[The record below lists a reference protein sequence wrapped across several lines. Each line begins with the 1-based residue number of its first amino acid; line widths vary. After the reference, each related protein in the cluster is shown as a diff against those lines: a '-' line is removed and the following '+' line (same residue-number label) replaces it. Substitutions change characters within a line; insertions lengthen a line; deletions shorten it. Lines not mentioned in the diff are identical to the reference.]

1 LIKEEIIKMLGKH
14 ILRKFL
20 TLLTAVAVWC
30 VYSTVALAAAKDITG
45 EITIVGQVTING
57 QAAVSNSTIVSG
69 STIVTGTNSSATI
82 SLAKAGRVELLS
94 DTTLTLKFSDNS
106 IVGMLSAGKVRV
118 WNAAGI
124 ATTFTT
130 KNSTVI
136 ADTGQSNTFTV
147 DVGCGND
154 AKCSQ
159 TFVETIAGLVMLRT
173 GTTDKQVAAGTDAVA
188 GNPSQT
194 GCQPC
199 PRPGSAPP
207 VAIAGPW
214 WLLLIPAALIP
225 VIFLVPGDGPEPDDG
240 TPIVVSPIR

>member
-1 LIKEEIIKMLGKH
+1 MLGKNIMH
-14 ILRKFL
+14 KSL

-30 VYSTVALAAAKDITG
+30 VYSTVALAAPKDIAG
-45 EITIVGQVTING
+45 EITITGQVTVNG

-69 STIVTGTNSSATI
+69 STIVTGTNSSATVTLGK
-82 SLAKAGRVELLS
+82 SGRVELLS
-94 DTTLTLKFSDNS
+94 DTTITLKFSDNS

-118 WNAAGI
+118 WNTAGI

-130 KNSTVI
+130 KNATVI

-159 TFVETIAGLVMLRT
+159 TFVETISGLVMLRT

-199 PRPGSAPP
+199 ARPGSAPP
-207 VAIAGPW
+207 VAVAGPL
-214 WLLLIPAALIP
+214 WLLL
-225 VIFLVPGDGPEPDDG
+225 VPLAILPFVFISTNNPDPD
-240 TPIVVSPIR
+240 PSVSIVVSPIR

>member
-1 LIKEEIIKMLGKH
+1 MLGKNIMH
-14 ILRKFL
+14 KSL

-30 VYSTVALAAAKDITG
+30 VYSTVALAAPKDVTG
-45 EITIVGQVTING
+45 EITITGQVTVNG

-82 SLAKAGRVELLS
+82 SLGKNGRVELLS
-94 DTTLTLKFSDNS
+94 DTTVNLKFSDNS
-106 IVGMLSAGKVRV
+106 IVGELSAGKVRV
-118 WNAAGI
+118 LNAAGI
-124 ATTFTT
+124 ATTVTT
-130 KNSTVI
+130 RTATVI

-159 TFVETIAGLVMLRT
+159 TFVETISGLVILRT

-199 PRPGSAPP
+199 LRPGSAPP
-207 VAIAGPW
+207 VAVAGPW
-214 WLLLIPAALIP
+214 WLLLLAGAVGAGAIFLGSNNNDTTSDDIP
-225 VIFLVPGDGPEPDDG
+225 VV
-240 TPIVVSPIR
+240 VVSPIR

>member
-1 LIKEEIIKMLGKH
+1 MLGKH
-14 ILRKFL
+14 IMRKSL

-30 VYSTVALAAAKDITG
+30 VYSTVALAAPKDITG
-45 EITIVGQVTING
+45 EITITGQVTVNG
-57 QAAVSNSTIVSG
+57 QTAVSNSTIVSG
-69 STIVTGTNSSATI
+69 STIVTGTNSSATV
-82 SLAKAGRVELLS
+82 SLAKSGRVELLS

-124 ATTFTT
+124 AATFTT
-130 KNSTVI
+130 KNATVI

-147 DVGCGND
+147 DIGCGND

-159 TFVETIAGLVMLRT
+159 TFVETISGLVMLRT

-194 GCQPC
+194 GCPPC
-199 PRPGSAPP
+199 ERPGSAPR
-207 VAIAGPW
+207 VAVGGPW
-214 WLLLIPAALIP
+214 WLLLLVGALVP
-225 VIFLVPGDGPEPDDG
+225 VILITKPNRDPDPG
-240 TPIVVSPIR
+240 TTIVVSPIR

>member
-1 LIKEEIIKMLGKH
+1 MLGKNIMH
-14 ILRKFL
+14 KSL

-30 VYSTVALAAAKDITG
+30 VYSTVALAAPKDITG
-45 EITIVGQVTING
+45 EITITGQVTVNG

-69 STIVTGTNSSATI
+69 SSIVTGTNSSATVTLGK
-82 SLAKAGRVELLS
+82 SGRVELLS
-94 DTTLTLKFSDNS
+94 DTTITLKFSDNS

-118 WNAAGI
+118 WNTAGI

-130 KNSTVI
+130 KNATVI

-154 AKCSQ
+154 VKCSQ
-159 TFVETIAGLVMLRT
+159 TFVETISGLVMLRT
-173 GTTDKQVAAGTDAVA
+173 GTVDKQVAAGTDAVA

-199 PRPGSAPP
+199 ARPGSAPP
-207 VAIAGPW
+207 VAVAGPL
-214 WLLLIPAALIP
+214 WLLFLAGAVGVGAIILGSSTNNDPDP
-225 VIFLVPGDGPEPDDG
+225 SVVIE
-240 TPIVVSPIR
+240 VSPIR

>member
-1 LIKEEIIKMLGKH
+1 MHKT
-14 ILRKFL
+14 L
-20 TLLTAVAVWC
+20 TFLTAVAVWC
-30 VYSTVALAAAKDITG
+30 VYSSVAMAAPKDVTG
-45 EITIVGQVTING
+45 EITITGQVTVNG

-69 STIVTGTNSSATI
+69 STIVTGTNSSATVG
-82 SLAKAGRVELLS
+82 LGKNGRVELLS
-94 DTTLTLKFSDNS
+94 DTTVTLKFSDNS
-106 IVGMLSAGKVRV
+106 IVGELSAGKVRV

-130 KNSTVI
+130 RTATVI
-136 ADTGQSNTFTV
+136 ADAGQSNTFTV

-159 TFVETIAGLVMLRT
+159 TFVETISGLVVLRT

-199 PRPGSAPP
+199 LRPGSAPP
-207 VAIAGPW
+207 VAVAGPW
-214 WLLLIPAALIP
+214 WLLLLAGA
-225 VIFLVPGDGPEPDDG
+225 VGAGAIFLGSDNNDTTQDDN
-240 TPIVVSPIR
+240 PIVVVSPVR

>member
-1 LIKEEIIKMLGKH
+1 MLGKNIMH
-14 ILRKFL
+14 KTL
-20 TLLTAVAVWC
+20 TFLTAVAVWC
-30 VYSTVALAAAKDITG
+30 VYSSVAMAAPKDVTG
-45 EITIVGQVTING
+45 EITITGQVTVNG

-69 STIVTGTNSSATI
+69 STIVTGTNSSATVG
-82 SLAKAGRVELLS
+82 LGKNGRVELLS
-94 DTTLTLKFSDNS
+94 DTTVTLKFSDNS
-106 IVGMLSAGKVRV
+106 IVGELSAGKVRV

-130 KNSTVI
+130 RTATVI
-136 ADTGQSNTFTV
+136 ADAGQSNTFTV

-159 TFVETIAGLVMLRT
+159 TFVETISGLVVLRT

-199 PRPGSAPP
+199 LRPGSAPP
-207 VAIAGPW
+207 VAVAGPW
-214 WLLLIPAALIP
+214 WLLLLAGA
-225 VIFLVPGDGPEPDDG
+225 VGAGAIFLGSDNNDTTQDDN
-240 TPIVVSPIR
+240 PIVVVSPVR

>member
-1 LIKEEIIKMLGKH
+1 MLGKD
-14 ILRKFL
+14 IIRKSL
-20 TLLTAVAVWC
+20 TLFTAVAVWC
-30 VYSTVALAAAKDITG
+30 VYSTVTMAAPKDITG
-45 EITIVGQVTING
+45 EITVTGQVTVNG
-57 QAAVSNSTIVSG
+57 QSAVSNSTIVSG
-69 STIVTGTNSSATI
+69 STIVTGTNSSATV
-82 SLAKAGRVELLS
+82 SLAKSGRVELLS

-130 KNSTVI
+130 KNATVI

-159 TFVETIAGLVMLRT
+159 TFVETISGLVMLRT

-199 PRPGSAPP
+199 ARPGSAPP
-207 VAIAGPW
+207 VAVAGPW
-214 WLLLIPAALIP
+214 WLLLVPAAIIP
-225 VIFLVPGDGPEPDDG
+225 FIFTSTNNNDPDPG
-240 TPIVVSPIR
+240 TTIVVSPIS

>member
-1 LIKEEIIKMLGKH
+1 MLGKNIMH
-14 ILRKFL
+14 KTL
-20 TLLTAVAVWC
+20 TFLTAVAVWC
-30 VYSTVALAAAKDITG
+30 VYSSVAMAAPKDVTG
-45 EITIVGQVTING
+45 EITITGQVTVNG

-69 STIVTGTNSSATI
+69 STIVTGTNSSATVG
-82 SLAKAGRVELLS
+82 LGKNGRVELLS
-94 DTTLTLKFSDNS
+94 DTTVTLKFSDNS
-106 IVGMLSAGKVRV
+106 IVGELSAGKVRV

-130 KNSTVI
+130 RTATVI
-136 ADTGQSNTFTV
+136 ADAGQSNTFTV

-159 TFVETIAGLVMLRT
+159 TFVETISGLVVLRT

-199 PRPGSAPP
+199 LRPGSAPP
-207 VAIAGPW
+207 VAVAGPW
-214 WLLLIPAALIP
+214 WLLLLAGA
-225 VIFLVPGDGPEPDDG
+225 VGAGAIFLGSDNNDTTQDDN
-240 TPIVVSPIR
+240 PRFVVSPVR